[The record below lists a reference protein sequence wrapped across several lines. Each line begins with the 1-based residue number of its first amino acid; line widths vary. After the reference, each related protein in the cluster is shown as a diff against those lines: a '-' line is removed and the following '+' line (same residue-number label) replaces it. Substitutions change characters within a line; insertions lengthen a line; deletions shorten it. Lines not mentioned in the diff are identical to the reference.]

1 MMSGVS
7 DKSIVLRN
15 NGLWAGN
22 TSQVNLDK
30 LREETRLSRDEYFR
44 LKSSRCFFL
53 WQFDIYFNE
62 KSNIKLR

>member
-1 MMSGVS
+1 MIIILLILLKDSGGDSSVLSGVS

-44 LKSSRCFFL
+44 LKSSR
-53 WQFDIYFNE
+53 
-62 KSNIKLR
+62 